1 MKKRILALLLSLLLL
16 CALPVQALAAN
27 MDLTAETVA
36 DADYDGI
43 PDTYDSAPNSN
54 SFSGTYKS
62 GDFNAAISYT
72 MDYRNFFGD
81 NTVYNQD
88 IADFSTWAAQLTY
101 ENDDGDTTYTPSVAL
116 RDSDGSSITKV
127 THIDQLMRA
136 HGMEN
141 VIDYKLGDGY
151 FDSDISMSA
160 FSDDDMSEAYYGHHK
175 VTYQGQTIEV
185 IAVYVRGTNGTIQE
199 WSSNF
204 NVGNLYRFGQEY
216 DAAEGK
222 LRFPN
227 ADWMRKTNHRGFD
240 VCANRFRKALSDY
253 IEEFVDPDAT
263 PVFWISGH
271 SRGGSIS
278 NILASYL
285 VDEGEKVFAYTFAS
299 PNTTANTE
307 ASAAKYDCIFNLV
320 NGDDFVPRLPM
331 PEWGFTRYGRTAT
344 MFASTATSAQRSSY
358 LGTTS
363 YSYKSDSDL
372 VSLCNKFVGM
382 TENNDGGI
390 DGWKDVYV
398 FHCGHQHADEQS
410 GEYRTGCIRKRSGL
424 ELSFNESMFNGWS
437 QRVQRYAYW
446 SSSESGICETPAY
459 AMQVLAELMGNLS
472 LSGGWDYLTTNKL
485 ADRYDFGKTSLISY
499 ATGITDPHYMENYY
513 LIQKLIEEQGSPDS
527 AYTNNTTLYTDGNH
541 RPLHEHSYTFY
552 YYDGMEPTCTQE
564 GEGYKVCAC
573 SQLNAD
579 WYDDIVNNVKVPAL
593 GHDLQYAYLDNDTHS
608 VSCSR
613 CSEVSDTEAC
623 VYEDGVC
630 IYCGHVKAPS
640 IVSVYVVDELDG
652 ASVYAWAWGDAGNL
666 DAAWPGH
673 ALTAEGVE
681 KGGHNYYKLE
691 LSVADYDKLIFNRGG
706 QPQTATLNIAADAG
720 SNNYVIYY
728 LYGVNGNDLLSSQ
741 GTDIWPAP
749 GVVTAPTCTEPGY
762 TTYTGLFTGASVT
775 GNETPALGH
784 TPGSPVTEND
794 LPATCTAAGS
804 YDNVVYCTV
813 CGAELSRETVTVPA
827 NGHNWGAWTTNNDGT
842 HRHTCTVC
850 GEYENEACTYTDTV
864 TEPTATEQGYTTHT
878 CTVCG
883 YSYADSYTGPLG
895 SDYPVHFSVP
905 AGVTQPA
912 DMISN
917 SNTGITLPTVEGP
930 EGYSFL
936 GWVTEDY
943 DNVET
948 LPATILTGTYIAP
961 QEITLKALFTYTE
974 GSGGVAYELLTAA
987 PADWTGNYVIT
998 NNSSSTKYVLKGVNG
1013 SADGTNAEVSGNC
1026 STLAA
1031 SGITLE
1037 DNLLT
1042 NVAND
1047 YIFTLDTRDSYY
1059 TVQSLSTGSY
1069 YGMNA
1074 SSYLYAYSTL
1084 NTSYCGWTPAINASG
1099 AGQLKNAANG
1109 SYPYLGFSTSNNYFW
1124 SASSNNANVLQFW
1137 KETQLGT
1144 AYYTTIIE
1152 EEHVHTP
1159 GNTVVENVIEA
1170 TCTNAGSYDEVV
1182 YCTDCGEELSR
1193 THITVEALGHLP
1205 GEAVQENYVEPTA
1218 TEYGGYDTVVYCQ
1231 RCNAELSREHTV
1243 LEPTGT
1249 PEPELNE
1256 DLSFYTSISIGVEIK
1271 TTFTIRQNVLN
1282 GYASWY
1288 LEVSKL
1294 DDQGEPT
1301 ETKRFGEGQEGA
1313 VTNVNNVAWRAV
1325 YTDITAKE
1333 MGVSFAAT
1341 LHVFDANGQEYYSN
1355 TVTNTVKDYIVGE
1368 LVKTD
1373 NENAVRTLCADML
1386 NYGAAAQNYFVY
1398 DTDNLVNENLSAAAA
1413 AAKNQ
1418 FETKTQAPATLVNGS
1433 NGPNLYGSVS
1443 IKNRVVLSIT
1453 ARNLGA
1459 EGTVQIQVKKQ
1470 GSNEVKEV
1478 LETTKVGSVYSAK
1491 FSNVEANEMRDMFEF
1506 TALVDGVETGTPLL
1520 WSVEGY
1526 VRAARLNSDTSA
1538 EELALLNALLIYT
1551 DSAAAVMS

>member
-27 MDLTAETVA
+27 MDLTAEAVA

-62 GDFNAAISYT
+62 GDFNATISYT

-88 IADFSTWAAQLTY
+88 IADFSTWAAQFTY

-263 PVFWISGH
+263 PVFWITGH

-382 TENNDGGI
+382 TQNNDGGI

-398 FHCGHQHADEQS
+398 FHCGHQHADEET

-552 YYDGMEPTCTQE
+552 YYDGMEPTCTQ
-564 GEGYKVCAC
+564 V
-573 SQLNAD
+573 SQ
-579 WYDDIVNNVKVPAL
+579 PF
-593 GHDLQYAYLDNDTHS
+593 
-608 VSCSR
+608 
-613 CSEVSDTEAC
+613 
-623 VYEDGVC
+623 
-630 IYCGHVKAPS
+630 
-640 IVSVYVVDELDG
+640 
-652 ASVYAWAWGDAGNL
+652 
-666 DAAWPGH
+666 
-673 ALTAEGVE
+673 
-681 KGGHNYYKLE
+681 
-691 LSVADYDKLIFNRGG
+691 LSWLSGKRG
-706 QPQTATLNIAADAG
+706 
-720 SNNYVIYY
+720 
-728 LYGVNGNDLLSSQ
+728 
-741 GTDIWPAP
+741 
-749 GVVTAPTCTEPGY
+749 
-762 TTYTGLFTGASVT
+762 
-775 GNETPALGH
+775 
-784 TPGSPVTEND
+784 
-794 LPATCTAAGS
+794 
-804 YDNVVYCTV
+804 
-813 CGAELSRETVTVPA
+813 
-827 NGHNWGAWTTNNDGT
+827 
-842 HRHTCTVC
+842 
-850 GEYENEACTYTDTV
+850 
-864 TEPTATEQGYTTHT
+864 
-878 CTVCG
+878 
-883 YSYADSYTGPLG
+883 
-895 SDYPVHFSVP
+895 
-905 AGVTQPA
+905 
-912 DMISN
+912 
-917 SNTGITLPTVEGP
+917 
-930 EGYSFL
+930 
-936 GWVTEDY
+936 
-943 DNVET
+943 
-948 LPATILTGTYIAP
+948 
-961 QEITLKALFTYTE
+961 
-974 GSGGVAYELLTAA
+974 
-987 PADWTGNYVIT
+987 
-998 NNSSSTKYVLKGVNG
+998 
-1013 SADGTNAEVSGNC
+1013 
-1026 STLAA
+1026 
-1031 SGITLE
+1031 
-1037 DNLLT
+1037 
-1042 NVAND
+1042 
-1047 YIFTLDTRDSYY
+1047 
-1059 TVQSLSTGSY
+1059 
-1069 YGMNA
+1069 
-1074 SSYLYAYSTL
+1074 
-1084 NTSYCGWTPAINASG
+1084 
-1099 AGQLKNAANG
+1099 
-1109 SYPYLGFSTSNNYFW
+1109 
-1124 SASSNNANVLQFW
+1124 
-1137 KETQLGT
+1137 
-1144 AYYTTIIE
+1144 
-1152 EEHVHTP
+1152 
-1159 GNTVVENVIEA
+1159 
-1170 TCTNAGSYDEVV
+1170 
-1182 YCTDCGEELSR
+1182 
-1193 THITVEALGHLP
+1193 
-1205 GEAVQENYVEPTA
+1205 
-1218 TEYGGYDTVVYCQ
+1218 
-1231 RCNAELSREHTV
+1231 
-1243 LEPTGT
+1243 
-1249 PEPELNE
+1249 
-1256 DLSFYTSISIGVEIK
+1256 
-1271 TTFTIRQNVLN
+1271 
-1282 GYASWY
+1282 
-1288 LEVSKL
+1288 
-1294 DDQGEPT
+1294 
-1301 ETKRFGEGQEGA
+1301 
-1313 VTNVNNVAWRAV
+1313 
-1325 YTDITAKE
+1325 
-1333 MGVSFAAT
+1333 
-1341 LHVFDANGQEYYSN
+1341 
-1355 TVTNTVKDYIVGE
+1355 
-1368 LVKTD
+1368 
-1373 NENAVRTLCADML
+1373 
-1386 NYGAAAQNYFVY
+1386 
-1398 DTDNLVNENLSAAAA
+1398 
-1413 AAKNQ
+1413 
-1418 FETKTQAPATLVNGS
+1418 
-1433 NGPNLYGSVS
+1433 
-1443 IKNRVVLSIT
+1443 
-1453 ARNLGA
+1453 
-1459 EGTVQIQVKKQ
+1459 
-1470 GSNEVKEV
+1470 
-1478 LETTKVGSVYSAK
+1478 
-1491 FSNVEANEMRDMFEF
+1491 
-1506 TALVDGVETGTPLL
+1506 
-1520 WSVEGY
+1520 
-1526 VRAARLNSDTSA
+1526 
-1538 EELALLNALLIYT
+1538 
-1551 DSAAAVMS
+1551 